1 MLIMKALLNKIYT
14 ALVWNFILLTGIFVL
29 MLLFVSKAYCQD
41 LSTSFDAKVPLGYKV
56 VPNDEICTKPNPCP
70 PKPTAT
76 PTPEPTTEN
85 QIKELDKQL
94 KFDCPPCRKSTPQT
108 KIVEKIVEK
117 PVYKTIER
125 NIEVPKYIDKI
136 VEKVKLVDV
145 EKLNYFYL
153 TMIYGQDG
161 IFASN
166 PDESG
171 YIYDAETY
179 ESVLFGGGYTRFI
192 PTNTDMDLGVGV
204 QAAFGS
210 SNWQAG
216 ATIGVRW

>member
-1 MLIMKALLNKIYT
+1 MKALLNKIYT

-29 MLLFVSKAYCQD
+29 MLLFVSKVYSQE

-94 KFDCPPCRKSTPQT
+94 KFECPPCKRVTP
-108 KIVEKIVEK
+108 KIIEREKIVEK

-136 VEKVKLVDV
+136 VTKTQYVTV
-145 EKLNYFYL
+145 EKLNYLYGVV
-153 TMIYGQDG
+153 IYGQDG
-161 IFASN
+161 VYATN

-171 YIYDAETY
+171 YVYEAETY
-179 ESVLFGGGYTRFI
+179 QSVLFGGGYTRFI
-192 PTNTDMDLGVGV
+192 PTSNDVDFGIGA

-210 SNWQAG
+210 TAWQAG

>member
-1 MLIMKALLNKIYT
+1 MKEWLEKIYN
-14 ALVWNFILLTGIFVL
+14 ALVWNFIVLIAIFILVLLSVAKCYG
-29 MLLFVSKAYCQD
+29 QE
-41 LSTSFDAKVPLGYKV
+41 LSTTVFDAKIPTGYKV
-56 VPNDEICTKPNPCP
+56 VPNEEICTKPNPCP
-70 PKPTAT
+70 SPSPKPS
-76 PTPEPTTEN
+76 PTTEE

-117 PVYKTIER
+117 PIYKTIER

-161 IFASN
+161 IYASN
-166 PDESG
+166 PDASG
-171 YIYDAETY
+171 Y
-179 ESVLFGGGYTRFI
+179 V
-192 PTNTDMDLGVGV
+192 
-204 QAAFGS
+204 
-210 SNWQAG
+210 
-216 ATIGVRW
+216 